1 MRARM
6 FAAAL
11 SAAALVVTGC
21 ASEDNIYTQP
31 RPEKDPIAIT
41 VDSDS
46 TEQIVL
52 GEIYSHVLNS
62 QGRPTSVTA
71 VRGVSRAAPVQVLR
85 ELRTD
90 FVVTCTGRML
100 RYADPAAEQDLGGGD
115 MSDVEYTDRVYA
127 AAVATLPGDMRSVDP
142 SPAQGCGEEGDV
154 PQNII
159 PVFYKGTFD
168 RGEMNR
174 LNFITRALSTEK
186 LTEMAEEVESG
197 ARVEDAIADWMMEYA
212 QIDVHFDAPSDPE
225 DAADPDSAD

>member
-1 MRARM
+1 MRARK

-11 SAAALVVTGC
+11 SAAALVVSGC

-31 RPEKDPIAIT
+31 RPEKTPVAIT

-71 VRGVSRAAPVQVLR
+71 IQGVSRAAPVQVLR
-85 ELRTD
+85 ELRSD

-100 RYADPAAEQDLGGGD
+100 RYTDPAAEKELEGGD
-115 MSDVEYTDRVYA
+115 ISDAEYTDRVYA
-127 AAVATLPGDMRSVDP
+127 AAVATLPGNMRSVDP

-159 PVFYKGTFD
+159 PVFHTGTFD

-174 LNFITRALSTEK
+174 LNSITRALSTNR
-186 LTEMAEEVESG
+186 LAEMADEVESG
-197 ARVEDAIADWMMEYA
+197 APAEDAIADWMMEYA
-212 QIDVHFDAPSDPE
+212 QIDVRFDAPSDPE
-225 DAADPDSAD
+225 DAVDPDSAD